1 MDSRFHGNDKD
12 MKKQKKEIIVVSLGG
27 SLIVPDRIDTD
38 FLKSFRALILVYVKK
53 GVRFVLICGGG
64 ETARMYQHAADQVGN
79 LRKDEIDWIGIH
91 TTRLNAQLMHAI
103 FLPWVHPYVISN
115 PTKPFRFTK
124 QILIAAGWEPGCS
137 TDYDAVLLARAVGA
151 KKLANLSNTDY
162 VYTADP
168 HVCEDVRAL
177 PELSWKHYRKLI
189 PKKWDPG
196 LNAPFDPVASKLA
209 ESFGM
214 EVAILNGRDTDA
226 VRTYFD
232 GKKCRGT
239 IIK

>member
-1 MDSRFHGNDKD
+1 MQ
-12 MKKQKKEIIVVSLGG
+12 KQKKEIIVISLGG

-38 FLKSFRALILVYVKK
+38 FLKAFRTLILSYVKK

-64 ETARMYQHAADQVGN
+64 KTARMYQQAADQVGD

-103 FLPWVHPYVISN
+103 FLTWVHPFVISN

-137 TDYDAVLLARAVGA
+137 TDYDAVLLAKAVGA
-151 KKLANLSNTDY
+151 KKIANLSNIDC

-168 HVCEDVRAL
+168 RVCVDALAL
-177 PELSWKHYRKLI
+177 PELSWKQYRKLI

-196 LNAPFDPVASKLA
+196 LNAPFDPIASKLA

-214 EVAILNGRDTDA
+214 EVAILNGKDIHT
-226 VRTYFD
+226 VRQYFD
-232 GKKCRGT
+232 GKKCKGT

>member
-1 MDSRFHGNDKD
+1 ML
-12 MKKQKKEIIVVSLGG
+12 KQKKEIIVISLGG
-27 SLIVPDRIDTD
+27 SLIVPDRIDTG
-38 FLKSFRALILVYVKK
+38 FLKSFRDLILSYIKK
-53 GVRFVLICGGG
+53 GTRFVLICGGG
-64 ETARMYQHAADQVGN
+64 KTSRMYQHAAEEVGD

-91 TTRLNAQLMHAI
+91 ATRLNAQLMHAI
-103 FLPWVHPYVISN
+103 FFKWVHPFIISN

-137 TDYDAVLLARAVGA
+137 TDYDAVLLAKAVGA
-151 KKLANLSNTDY
+151 KKLANLSNIDC
-162 VYTADP
+162 VYSKDP
-168 HVCEDVRAL
+168 RVCVDAHAL
-177 PELSWKHYRKLI
+177 PELSWKQYRKLI

-214 EVAILNGRDTDA
+214 EVAILNGKDMDT
-226 VRTYFD
+226 VKKYFG
-232 GKKCRGT
+232 GKSCKGT